1 MRRRFYT
8 LDVFTST
15 PLAGNPLAVVIDSEG
30 LDDAAMAKIARE
42 FNLSETVFCFPP
54 ADPVNTATLR
64 IFTPT
69 TELPFA
75 GHPTVGTAVLAATL
89 EVPELLARE
98 DVGLVLEEK
107 IGLVRCTVRHR
118 RGEAAHARFEVP
130 RLAEP
135 SGTPPSN
142 EEIAALFGFAPDDIG
157 VAGHRPTSVSAGN
170 PVTFVPLASL
180 EALGR
185 LRVAGDDGGGDT
197 GERRIFY
204 FYTPVETDPV
214 RTYRCRMFAIG
225 LGVPEDPATGAAGAA
240 FPGALLLNETFSDG
254 PHDCVLLQGFEMGR
268 PSRIGIGFTVEGGR
282 LTQTAIGGSAVI
294 VSEGIFDL

>member
-30 LDDAAMAKIARE
+30 LDDVAMQKIARE
-42 FNLSETVFCFPP
+42 FNLSETVFCFQP
-54 ADPVNTATLR
+54 ADPVNSAALR

-69 TELPFA
+69 AELPFA
-75 GHPTVGTAVLAATL
+75 GHPTVGTAILAATL
-89 EVPELLARE
+89 EAPELLARE

-107 IGLVRCTVRHR
+107 IGAVRCSVRHR

-135 SGTPPSN
+135 CGVAPPDD
-142 EEIAALFGFAPDDIG
+142 EVAALFGVTPADLGFGA
-157 VAGHRPTSVSAGN
+157 HRASVMSAGN
-170 PVTFVPLASL
+170 PTTFIPVRSL

-185 LRVAGDDGGGDT
+185 LRVAALPEA
-197 GERRIFY
+197 ERRIFY
-204 FYTPVETDPV
+204 FYTPVDSPDDRSAP
-214 RTYRCRMFAIG
+214 RTYRCRMLSIG
-225 LGVPEDPATGAAGAA
+225 LGVPEDPATGSAGAA
-240 FPGALLLNETFSDG
+240 FPGALLQNEPLPDG
-254 PHDCVLLQGFEMGR
+254 QHDCILLQGVEMGR
-268 PSRIGIGFTVEGGR
+268 PSRIGITFTVEGGR

-294 VSEGIFDL
+294 VSEGTFDL